1 MDEVYTTSK
10 LQLIRQLEL
19 DGILDFELCPEPDY
33 WHWRVAQLDLLPEI
47 LKKDYEAYGEVR
59 LYS

>member
-10 LQLIRQLEL
+10 LKIIRQLEFN
-19 DGILDFELCPEPDY
+19 GVLDFELCPEPDY
-33 WHWRVAQLDLLPEI
+33 WHWRVAKVDQLPEC
-47 LKKDYEAYGEVR
+47 LKADYEAYGEVR